1 MLELSLLEKGMLWV
15 RGGAL
20 WRAIESKAKRAY
32 LAVALRVF
40 GAAFEAVTRN
50 SVECKKE
57 LADWEEG
64 RRFALGVEPSGPYVT
79 LEKKGSVIRMIG
91 TGLEEPHLS
100 ILFKDLDS
108 AMMVFTTCMGVVQA
122 TAENRALIRG
132 DNARAMEVIRVLD
145 IIMTYLLPGFVLKK
159 NFRRAPRFGP
169 LQYLVMLRIYAAL
182 FPALVRTFR

>member
-1 MLELSLLEKGMLWV
+1 MLELSLLERGMLLV
-15 RGGAL
+15 RGFSP
-20 WRAIESKAKRAY
+20 WRTIESKAKRAY

-40 GAAFEAVTRN
+40 GAAFEAVALN
-50 SVECKKE
+50 CGECQIE

-91 TGLEEPHLS
+91 TGLKAPHLS

-108 AMMVFTTCMGVVQA
+108 AVMVFTTCMGVVQA

-159 NFRRAPRFGP
+159 NFRSPPRFGP
-169 LQYLVMLRIYAAL
+169 LQYLVMLRIYASL
-182 FPALVRTFR
+182 LPSLVRTFR